1 MIIANHVRRVKQSIE
16 SDRAREIENDRMA
29 LDRAAKRISLADLS
43 VDDLAA
49 VIGDVIKNQRRE
61 ILKHVQRLLTLAE
74 VKQRDPHEKIVLTAS
89 RGVSLRSSL
98 NSGWSEKIEVDKKRG
113 AIARIS
119 CSKIVL

>member
-1 MIIANHVRRVKQSIE
+1 MIIANHVRRVKQNIE

-49 VIGDVIKNQRRE
+49 VVGDVIKNQGRE

-74 VKQRDPHEKIVLTAS
+74 VKQRDPHEKMRLD
-89 RGVSLRSSL
+89 R
-98 NSGWSEKIEVDKKRG
+98 
-113 AIARIS
+113 IARRVTQIEPELRMVR
-119 CSKIVL
+119 KNRGG